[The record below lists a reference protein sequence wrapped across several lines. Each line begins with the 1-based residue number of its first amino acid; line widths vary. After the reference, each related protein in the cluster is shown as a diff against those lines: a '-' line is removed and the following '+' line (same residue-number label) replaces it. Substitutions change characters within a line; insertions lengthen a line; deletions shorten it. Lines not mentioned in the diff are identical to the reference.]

1 MTKIHFKS
9 SAARAKDNNLGTIE
23 SYKTEVNLNV
33 TYNIVA
39 GGTET
44 IGAADTDRLMII
56 TEGFAN
62 TKDARQTVI
71 RDGSIIEIKAG
82 EEFAYQGQLKYFLV
96 QAK

>member
-1 MTKIHFKS
+1 MTKLHLK
-9 SAARAKDNNLGTIE
+9 SAATRAKDNNLGTVE
-23 SYKTEVNLNV
+23 SYNTDVNLNV

-44 IGAADTDRLMII
+44 IAAAPTDRLMII
-56 TEGFAN
+56 TQGFAN
-62 TKDARQTVI
+62 TKEKNREI

-96 QAK
+96 EAK

>member
-1 MTKIHFKS
+1 MTKIHLKS
-9 SAARAKDNNLGTIE
+9 SATKPKDNNLGTVDT
-23 SYKTEVNLNV
+23 YKTEVNLNV

-44 IGAADTDRLMII
+44 ISAAPTDRLMII
-56 TEGFAN
+56 TQGFAN
-62 TKDARQTVI
+62 TKDKNLEI

-96 QAK
+96 SVK